1 MKHIKAVIQP
11 EKLND
16 VRLALDDAGCAGG
29 IMISEIM
36 GHGNQKGII
45 QAWRGEK
52 YQVDLLPKVMIDLV
66 VKDEDLE
73 AVKKIIIESA
83 RVGEIGDGKLFIY
96 NVESVVRI
104 RTGETDDD
112 AV

>member
-16 VRLALDDAGCAGG
+16 VREALGEAGCSGG

-66 VKDEDLE
+66 VKDKDLE
-73 AVKKIIIESA
+73 TVKKIIIDNA